1 MENNVSGCSTFCSC
15 LLMENNIFPF
25 GQGKK
30 ASKVPGQYD
39 DVLPFFF
46 FLVTM
51 QITEMNRYQIVV
63 AQLAV
68 QTEFVGRAFGFDPH

>member
-1 MENNVSGCSTFCSC
+1 MENNVSGCSKLCSC

-39 DVLPFFF
+39 DVLPLFFF
-46 FLVTM
+46 FVTR
-51 QITEMNRYQIVV
+51 QIKEMNRCIFEDKREDHVSLV
-63 AQLAV
+63 
-68 QTEFVGRAFGFDPH
+68 